1 MQSEATRSRARMLLR
16 GGLVTSQTC
25 LLWDPAPP
33 GFLCMRG
40 QVQQYSWCSTS
51 QLFNM
56 LLLHDYFVSVSQYSM
71 AVGLFLARG
80 ENYYMSKVILG
91 CLVPFVYREG
101 HACLCPQNNLET
113 NSARLC
119 CSLFPSLFFLSALLA
134 QIFCLQEICPRATF
148 SITFS
153 YFSWLPASNMLPT
166 ANLLSSAFATHSIRM
181 GFSSQYSFMPCI
193 M

>member
-1 MQSEATRSRARMLLR
+1 
-16 GGLVTSQTC
+16 
-25 LLWDPAPP
+25 
-33 GFLCMRG
+33 
-40 QVQQYSWCSTS
+40 
-51 QLFNM
+51 M
-56 LLLHDYFVSVSQYSM
+56 LLLHDYFVAVSQYSM

-80 ENYYMSKVILG
+80 ENYCMSKVILG

-119 CSLFPSLFFLSALLA
+119 CSLFPSLLFHSALLA